1 VARAKEMKYKEV
13 MKQSFKIVDTKR
25 KDSSQGQYSI
35 SRSISNVNN
44 TKTFAVICLAILL
57 AALAVVESCHSIT
70 IQSEPQVLEL
80 KGDLRVHDPVII
92 REGDTYYVFSTG
104 GGRRS
109 GIIPI
114 RCSKD
119 LYNWTLCGYV
129 FDKLPEWAT
138 KEIPRARG
146 AWAPD
151 ISFYNGEYHLY
162 YSVSTFGR
170 NNSAIGLAT
179 NQTLDP
185 NSPDYKWVDHGL
197 VVRSYEG
204 KDDWN
209 AIDGNLI
216 IQDDRNVWLCWG
228 SFWGGIKMRRI
239 DPETGKL
246 AKTDTTLYSLA
257 SRPRAGPNETPP
269 AQGAIEA
276 PFIIR
281 HDGYWYLFVS
291 FDFCCRGTKSTY
303 NVVVGRSRNIT
314 GPYVDKTGK
323 PMTEGGGTLVIK
335 ATTPN
340 WRGPGHQAVLQEP
353 SGDYLLFHAYHGETG
368 RSYLQIS
375 TMVWKDGW
383 PRVGELP

>member
-1 VARAKEMKYKEV
+1 MAKEMKYKEV
-13 MKQSFKIVDTKR
+13 TEKSFKIVDTKR

-35 SRSISNVNN
+35 SRSISSVNN
-44 TKTFAVICLAILL
+44 TNKFAVICWAILL
-57 AALAVVESCHSIT
+57 AALAVVESCQSTT

-80 KGDLRVHDPVII
+80 VGDLRVHDPVII

-104 GGRRS
+104 GRRRS

-119 LYNWTLCGYV
+119 LYNWTLCGRV
-129 FDKLPEWAT
+129 FDKLPDWAT
-138 KEIPRARG
+138 KEIPGTRG

-151 ISFYNGEYHLY
+151 ISFYNGKYHLY

-179 NQTLDP
+179 NRTLDP

-197 VVRSYEG
+197 VVRSYED

-209 AIDGNLI
+209 AIDANLI
-216 IQDDRNVWLCWG
+216 IQDKRNVWLCWG

-246 AKTDTTLYSLA
+246 STTDTTLYSLA

-323 PMTEGGGTLVIK
+323 PMTEGGGTMVIK
-335 ATTPN
+335 ATTLN

-375 TMVWKDGW
+375 TMVWEDGW
-383 PRVGELP
+383 PRVGKLP